1 MLKDK
6 KILIGIGGGIAVY
19 RVAELA
25 RLLMKQGAEVR
36 CVMTRSAC
44 EFVTPMTFE
53 ALTGEEVHTQLFD
66 LTGEREMGHIKLA
79 RWADVLLVAPATAN
93 LLTKFAHGVADDL
106 LTTIFQAR
114 EGAILLAPAMNTS
127 MWESAANQ
135 RNVKALQ
142 KRGVAIVG
150 PEAGELACGEKGV
163 GRMSEPETI
172 IQALYQGSAPDSLAG
187 QRWVI
192 NAGPTHEYWDQV
204 RFLGNAATGRL
215 GFRLAQVAAAR
226 GAKVDLISGPTE
238 LATPLGVTRFDM
250 TSADEMLAE
259 CEKQAAG
266 ADVFVGTAAVSDFA
280 FAEKSDSKLKRGATK
295 SMNIELAANP
305 DIVAHI
311 ATMSKHPAKVIAFA
325 AECERHEEQAQKKL
339 KAKGVDA
346 IFANDVA
353 NMGSNEAGGW
363 WLDGTSSTEI
373 EAMPKWQLAERLIDL
388 VECLR

>member
-1 MLKDK
+1 MFKGK
-6 KILIGIGGGIAVY
+6 KILIGVGGGIAAY

-25 RLLMKQGAEVR
+25 RLLMKQGAGVR
-36 CVMTRSAC
+36 CVMTKSAC
-44 EFVTPMTFE
+44 EFVTPLTFE
-53 ALTGEEVHTQLFD
+53 ALTGEEVHTELFD

-106 LTTIFQAR
+106 LTTIFQVR
-114 EGAILLAPAMNTS
+114 EGNILLAPAMNTS

-142 KRGVAIVG
+142 NRGIDIIG
-150 PEAGELACGEKGV
+150 PEAGSLACGEEGM

-172 IQALYQGSAPDSLAG
+172 LQALYQATTPDSLSG

-204 RFLGNAATGRL
+204 RFLSNAATGRL
-215 GFRLAQVAAAR
+215 GFCLAQIAAAR
-226 GAKVDLISGPTE
+226 GAAVDLVCGPTG
-238 LATPLGVTRFDM
+238 LATPHGVTRHDV
-250 TSADEMLAE
+250 TSAAEMLEA
-259 CEKQAAG
+259 CERHAAG
-266 ADVFVGTAAVSDFA
+266 ANVFVATAAVSDFA
-280 FAEKSDSKLKRGATK
+280 FAEQVDGKLKRGDTK
-295 SMNIELAANP
+295 SMNIQLAANP

-311 ATMSKHPAKVIAFA
+311 AAMKERPAKVIAFA
-325 AECERHEEQAQKKL
+325 AECERHEEHAAKKL

-346 IFANDVA
+346 IFTNDVA
-353 NMGSNEAGGW
+353 NMGSDTAGGW
-363 WLDGTSSTEI
+363 WLSGTSGTEI
-373 EAMPKWQLAERLIDL
+373 EAMPKWRLAERLIDL